1 MISTFLASLEK
12 SFTNEKGKRQFQMD
26 RLLLPQLCH
35 NILLVKPFGPN
46 APFLY
51 PLKTSETVKF
61 SNFFR
66 D

>member
-35 NILLVKPFGPN
+35 NILLVKPFVPN

-51 PLKTSETVKF
+51 PLKTSENRKF
-61 SNFFR
+61 F
-66 D
+66 